1 MILRHRPATM
11 AASRWGDR
19 SALFA
24 RRAAAK
30 RQNIARFAT
39 RLADGLTITEAAE
52 AIGVSQQTG
61 SIYFRAICREINDA
75 QRAAGY
81 GDWAV

>member
-1 MILRHRPATM
+1 M
-11 AASRWGDR
+11 ARSRWGDR

-30 RQNIARFAT
+30 RQNIARFAAL
-39 RLADGLTITEAAE
+39 LAEGMTITDAAG

-61 SIYFRAICREINDA
+61 SIYFREICREINDA

-81 GDWAV
+81 GDWTV

>member
-1 MILRHRPATM
+1 M

-30 RQNIARFAT
+30 RRNIARFAG
-39 RLADGLTITEAAE
+39 RLADGLTITDAAG

-61 SIYFRAICREINDA
+61 SIYFREICRDIDDA
-75 QRAAGY
+75 QMAAGY
-81 GDWAV
+81 GRWTI

>member
-1 MILRHRPATM
+1 MAASR
-11 AASRWGDR
+11 AASRWGDK

-30 RQNIARFAT
+30 RQNIARFAA
-39 RLADGLTITEAAE
+39 RLAEHMTITAAAS

-61 SIYFRAICREINDA
+61 SAYFRQICGELGEQALGTWDLGR
-75 QRAAGY
+75 
-81 GDWAV
+81 

>member
-1 MILRHRPATM
+1 M
-11 AASRWGDR
+11 ASRMPGHAVSRWGDR

-30 RQNIARFAT
+30 RQNIVRFAA
-39 RLADGLTITEAAE
+39 RLADGLTITDAAA
-52 AIGVSQQTG
+52 AIGVAQQTG
-61 SIYFRAICREINDA
+61 SLYFREICREINDA

-81 GDWAV
+81 GDWAI